1 MTVTAPRL
9 STAPGAE
16 IVHPHPERIPAQPT
30 HGGQARRGAS
40 GRTASPV
47 LDRSEGPS
55 ISCVFCRD
63 QIDSAS
69 FALGADGHRR
79 ASCANCGLRVSVT
92 AATWARW
99 TDAQATSAA
108 AARLGERLRARRV
121 ASAAQLILEKVAH
134 AEDDPLDNAVR

>member
-1 MTVTAPRL
+1 MTVAAPHLASEHGDAIVRPRPVRL
-9 STAPGAE
+9 
-16 IVHPHPERIPAQPT
+16 PAQPT
-30 HGGQARRGAS
+30 HGGQARRGAT
-40 GRTASPV
+40 GGTASPV
-47 LDRSEGPS
+47 LDRSEGSS

-63 QIDSAS
+63 QIDSGS

-99 TDAQATSAA
+99 TDAQAASAA

-134 AEDDPLDNAVR
+134 AEDDPLDDAVR